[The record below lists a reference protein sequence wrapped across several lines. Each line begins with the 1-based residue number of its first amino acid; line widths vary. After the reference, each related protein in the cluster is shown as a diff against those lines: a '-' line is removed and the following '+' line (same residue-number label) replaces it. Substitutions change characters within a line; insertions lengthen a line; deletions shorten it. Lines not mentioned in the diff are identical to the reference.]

1 MFKEKLNKDFIIK
14 FTDYIEKNKLIPKRS
29 KIVVGFSGGAD
40 STALLLSLLIIK
52 DRLDLSILVAHVN
65 YNLRGDD
72 SLEDEEA
79 VKQFCFEHNLYLV
92 IKNVEMQKRSNVENS
107 AREIRM
113 GFFAKLVKDYK
124 LDSIVLGHN
133 RGDVAETVL
142 MNLVRGAGISGLKG
156 ILAKSRNIIHPL
168 LDFSREEI
176 VQFLNSEEISWRE
189 DKSNNETHFTRNKIR
204 NQLIPWIADNMNP
217 AVQDKLVFFSSLMKD
232 SDSFFNDYIT
242 ARYKSFVLSKNDKEI
257 SLSLKKISSINSLI
271 RYYLIKRVIFNLT
284 GIEND
289 IYSNHISEIENIID
303 SNGSKVVCL
312 PHNIYVL
319 KQYDEIRFTTINPFT
334 KRTEKKVEPR
344 VLSSLRPR
352 LTYMNYRINL
362 KKIKKMPSNKALTGN
377 RNVVFL
383 DFDEIK
389 LPLIIRTRENG
400 DKFIPLGLKGFKKVK
415 DFFIDEKVPK
425 FDRDKILFITDSEK
439 ILWIGGMRIDNRVA
453 LSDSTKN
460 ILRIEIEK
468 LSDKKLRSAER
479 ILKD

>member
-1 MFKEKLNKDFIIK
+1 L
-14 FTDYIEKNKLIPKRS
+14 
-29 KIVVGFSGGAD
+29 
-40 STALLLSLLIIK
+40 
-52 DRLDLSILVAHVN
+52 
-65 YNLRGDD
+65 
-72 SLEDEEA
+72 
-79 VKQFCFEHNLYLV
+79 
-92 IKNVEMQKRSNVENS
+92 
-107 AREIRM
+107 
-113 GFFAKLVKDYK
+113 
-124 LDSIVLGHN
+124 
-133 RGDVAETVL
+133 
-142 MNLVRGAGISGLKG
+142 GLKG